1 MITPGCFLLFL
12 LLLSSASATFTKFIF
27 ELADQDVQC
36 FYDEVEKGVEFTL
49 FFQVIAGGHYDVD
62 SFIEDPTG
70 NITYR
75 KHKINRE
82 AYNAKATTSGVY
94 KFCFGNR
101 FSTFTHKK
109 IYFHL
114 RVGDLFPAVSN
125 NSTTTAALTQLEY
138 SCIKVHSSLVRLEDL
153 QTNYHVQLLVDWLHA
168 ATVNTSIMYWAASE
182 TIILFLVTIG
192 QVVVL
197 KKFFTEK
204 KANVNMPG
212 INT

>member
-1 MITPGCFLLFL
+1 MITPVYFL
-12 LLLSSASATFTKFIF
+12 LLLSSASAAFTRFIF

-36 FYDEVEKGVEFTL
+36 FFEQVENGTEFTF

-70 NITYR
+70 NMTYR
-75 KHKINRE
+75 KHKISHE
-82 AYNAKATTSGVY
+82 SYNAKAMMSGVY

-109 IYFHL
+109 IYFQL
-114 RVGDLFPAVSN
+114 KIGDFIPAVPN
-125 NSTTTAALTQLEY
+125 NSTTAAALTQLEY

-153 QTNYHVQLLVDWLHA
+153 HKNYHVQLLVDWLHA
-168 ATVNTSIMYWAASE
+168 DSVNASIMYWATAE
-182 TIILFLVTIG
+182 TIILFVVTIG

-212 INT
+212 IST